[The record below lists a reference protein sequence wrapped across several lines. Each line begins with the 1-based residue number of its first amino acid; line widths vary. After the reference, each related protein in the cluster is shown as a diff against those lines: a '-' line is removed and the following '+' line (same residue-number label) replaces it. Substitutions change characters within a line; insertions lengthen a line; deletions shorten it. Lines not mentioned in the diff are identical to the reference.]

1 MVRVRTAKLQNKRN
15 NKKSRK
21 SSKSSNQS
29 KRARELF
36 KDAHKAFKSCPSLLN
51 SFENYLPRGVLEER
65 NYRNIIDMLKLDKR
79 LGLSKNKIIELLDQ
93 QLCTKQKGGALD
105 RENSEGCH
113 WGYPSPSNSESNSP
127 SGAVTRRL
135 NLADK
140 VKVVFALFVLVFLLL
155 LMAEDFRAHQRE
167 L

>member
-15 NKKSRK
+15 NKKSR
-21 SSKSSNQS
+21 KSSNQS

-51 SFENYLPRGVLEER
+51 SFKNYLPRGVLKER
-65 NYRNIIDMLKLDKR
+65 NYRKIIAMLKLDKR
-79 LGLSKNKIIELLDQ
+79 LGLSKDEIIKLLNQ
-93 QLCTKQKGGALD
+93 QLCTKQKGGALG

-113 WGYPSPSNSESNSP
+113 WGYPNSSNSESNSP

-140 VKVVFALFVLVFLLL
+140 VKVGAALLVLVFLLL
-155 LMAEDFRAHQRE
+155 LMAEDFRTRHIE